1 MTTLAWVLGL
11 ILLLGSVLCCFIGL
25 AAPPLYL
32 PLRPSDEDKRKLYLC
47 FKLSALLGLNGILL
61 EVLAS
66 LVN

>member
-1 MTTLAWVLGL
+1 MITVAWVLDL

-32 PLRPSDEDKRKLYLC
+32 PIRPSDEDKRKLHLC

-61 EVLAS
+61 GVLID
-66 LVN
+66 LLT